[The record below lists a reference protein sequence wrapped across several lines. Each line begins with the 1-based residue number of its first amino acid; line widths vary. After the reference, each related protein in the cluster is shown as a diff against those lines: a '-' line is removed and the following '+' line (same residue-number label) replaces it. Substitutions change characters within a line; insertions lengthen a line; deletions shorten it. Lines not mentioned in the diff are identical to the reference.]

1 MKRTYNSN
9 LAFIDL
15 LFNLILGFV
24 FLFIISFILINDPVK
39 NEGVEQ
45 KAEFMIILSWDAQ
58 ANKDIDLWIEGPL
71 GNVGFTTPQQGN
83 MFLDRDDL
91 GHRNDTY
98 FENEVRKI
106 VHINREVVNIRGIMS
121 GEYIVNAFYY
131 SNGDEDILTNVSVEV
146 VKLNPY
152 VQIYEGTKLFKSRA
166 QEETFVRFT
175 LDSVGNV
182 KNINYL
188 PKDIVRKQK
197 SVMTSSERQ
206 TFIGP

>member
-39 NEGVEQ
+39 KEGIEK
-45 KAEFMIILSWDAQ
+45 KAEFIIILSWDSK
-58 ANKDIDLWIEGPL
+58 ANKDIDLWVDGPL
-71 GNVGFTTPQQGN
+71 GYVGFTSPQQGN

-98 FENEVRKI
+98 YDNENNVKRI
-106 VHINREVVNIRGIMS
+106 ININREVINIRGIIS
-121 GEYIVNAFYY
+121 GEYTVNAFYY
-131 SNGDEDILTNVSVEV
+131 ANGDGNADIETNVSVEII
-146 VKLNPY
+146 KLNPY
-152 VQIYEGTKLFKSRA
+152 SQIYEGTKIFNVRA

-175 LDSVGNV
+175 MDSDGIITNKNNLPMEIV
-182 KNINYL
+182 K
-188 PKDIVRKQK
+188 KR
-197 SVMTSSERQ
+197 SEAQ
-206 TFIGP
+206 QSMGP